1 MGNYITFEALEAR
14 LSKAVVR
21 RIFDDDN
28 DGEPDTSPLLQVIA
42 DAERRFEQTM
52 AGLYPSLAVLR
63 QKAAEDASSLVLDL
77 AEAIS
82 AKRFPRAVNRDWL
95 PLMKYALDQ
104 LKDYRA
110 GVARVPVDGPPNP
123 PSNAGGD
130 ISSGAGSAVDDSDIP
145 EPIFQGD
152 W

>member
-14 LSKAVVR
+14 LSVAVVR
-21 RIFDDDN
+21 RIFDDNN
-28 DGEPDTSPLLQVIA
+28 DGEPDTAPLLRVID
-42 DAERRFEQTM
+42 DAERRFESTM

-63 QKAAEDASSLVLDL
+63 QKAGEAASSIVLDL

-82 AKRFPRAVNRDWL
+82 AKRFPRAINREWQ
-95 PLMKYALDQ
+95 PLMKDALDQ
-104 LKDYRA
+104 LKDYRN
-110 GVARVPVDGPPNP
+110 GLARIPMDGPPNP

-130 ISSGAGSAVDDSDIP
+130 ISAGAGSSVDDSDIP